1 MIRKRS
7 VLTEGE
13 RSVLILGG
21 IHPLYS
27 DGKQLTNAEIGQRLG
42 FSVSKVK
49 SLIHQACAKLNAHGR
64 NEAILFAL
72 RKGQIR
78 FDEIFTLD
86 EIAEFLFSLDSDVL
100 KRIAQLMRQ
109 GVNYKNLSEE
119 DASIINANNERNTI
133 LTKAERDVV
142 ILVGCGFRNKQI
154 ADNLYI
160 STHAVSTYLYRASR
174 KLGARRRAD
183 LAALAVK
190 QRELNMLDAFSPSEL
205 IRILAPL
212 GADYIDQVAQKLDK
226 EALSR

>member
-1 MIRKRS
+1 
-7 VLTEGE
+7 
-13 RSVLILGG
+13 
-21 IHPLYS
+21 
-27 DGKQLTNAEIGQRLG
+27 
-42 FSVSKVK
+42 
-49 SLIHQACAKLNAHGR
+49 
-64 NEAILFAL
+64 
-72 RKGQIR
+72 
-78 FDEIFTLD
+78 
-86 EIAEFLFSLDSDVL
+86 
-100 KRIAQLMRQ
+100 MRQ

-142 ILVGCGFRNKQI
+142 IFVGCGLRNKQI

-160 STHAVSTYLYRASR
+160 SNHAVSTYLYRASR

-212 GADYIDQVAQKLDK
+212 GADYIDQVAQELDQK
-226 EALSR
+226 ALARS